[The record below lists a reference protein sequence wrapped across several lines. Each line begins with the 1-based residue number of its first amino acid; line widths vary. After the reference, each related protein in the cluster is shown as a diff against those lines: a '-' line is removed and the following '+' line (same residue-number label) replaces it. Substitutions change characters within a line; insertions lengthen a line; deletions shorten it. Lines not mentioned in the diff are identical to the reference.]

1 MTSCSNQNCPH
12 CHRSVA
18 VAANRKLFE
27 CCHCGGLSYLDSAH
41 HPFLK
46 VITPFQ
52 AQLTRA
58 GYMMK
63 QESLLIT
70 ELPKL
75 EESKAELV
83 KTRKGQQKTRVST
96 YRILIMNILI
106 LIVTGF
112 FLFSNEAFARY
123 NSYLVM
129 IYGVLV
135 FAATV
140 VMIFFI
146 YQSVSSE
153 NTIAMLTSKILN
165 RKKRLLILQGDLEK
179 RFG

>member
-12 CHRSVA
+12 CQRSIA
-18 VAANRKLFE
+18 VSGSRKLYE
-27 CCHCGGLSYLDSAH
+27 CWHCGGLSYLNTRYQ
-41 HPFLK
+41 PFLK

-52 AQLTRA
+52 GRLKGADKLMQ
-58 GYMMK
+58 
-63 QESLLIT
+63 QESLLIN

-75 EESKAELV
+75 EESKVELV
-83 KTRKGQQKTRVST
+83 KSRKKQQKTRIST
-96 YRILIMNILI
+96 YRVLIMNILI